1 MAEVWWSWKE
11 GAGVLSPLQ
20 CNFVHQLGLCMAV
33 LMVLCHIKDHCFFF
47 FFAHSFVN
55 VLLFL
60 VHHQV
65 PASRMPPFRPDL
77 RQIQTLHSI
86 MTTGVHCILPQPGRQ
101 ATEPRTEKSDGAKE
115 FLLDRGK
122 GAKMLSTVRHSG
134 M

>member
-1 MAEVWWSWKE
+1 MVEE
-11 GAGVLSPLQ
+11 GGAGLSGPLEDG
-20 CNFVHQLGLCMAV
+20 FVSASSPAGPSAWFVCGGPNGTRPYKGPAW
-33 LMVLCHIKDHCFFF
+33 
-47 FFAHSFVN
+47 FFALSFVN
-55 VLLFL
+55 ALLFL

-101 ATEPRTEKSDGAKE
+101 ATEPRTQKSDGAKE

-122 GAKMLSTVRHSG
+122 KRSKTAE
-134 M
+134 